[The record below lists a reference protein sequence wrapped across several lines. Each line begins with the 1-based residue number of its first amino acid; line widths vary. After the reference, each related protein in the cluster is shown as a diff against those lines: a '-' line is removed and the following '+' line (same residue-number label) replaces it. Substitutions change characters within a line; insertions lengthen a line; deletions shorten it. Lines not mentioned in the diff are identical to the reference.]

1 MIERLLEPGSTER
14 PLCNCSKE
22 MILVRTE
29 VKSADTQLRI
39 FECPSCKREMR
50 LMVWSDETDTIAPG

>member
-1 MIERLLEPGSTER
+1 MIEGLLEPGSTEG
-14 PLCNCSKE
+14 PLCNCNKE

-29 VKSADTQLRI
+29 MKSADTQLRI

-50 LMVWSDETDTIAPG
+50 LMVWIDEADAASG